1 MSTIRISCQHRYNK
15 PDQTYHFTVAV
26 EVPGAP
32 EPSLTST
39 VVSRFELTQMKA
51 FKGSHQ
57 KRAAQFA
64 QALINE
70 KEVVLKT
77 ALRQRMAQIFRDKET
92 N

>member
-1 MSTIRISCQHRYNK
+1 MNNAITITCRHSYDKANQQYRF
-15 PDQTYHFTVAV
+15 QVAV
-26 EVPGAP
+26 NVPGVTNP
-32 EPSLTST
+32 PLTET
-39 VVSRFELTQMKA
+39 VISRFELTQMKA

-77 ALRQRMAQIFRDKET
+77 HLRMRMAQILTQET

>member
-1 MSTIRISCQHRYNK
+1 MNTIRISCQHRYDKLSKN
-15 PDQTYHFTVAV
+15 YHFVV
-26 EVPGAP
+26 SVDVPGAP
-32 EPSLTST
+32 ESRLTET

-57 KRAAQFA
+57 KRAQQFA

-70 KEVVLKT
+70 KEVVMKT
-77 ALRQRMAQIFRDKET
+77 ALRQRMAQIFSDKET